1 MVCQEKVVDLKSMQE
16 NLLISLMKITKSGG
30 GIELAKLIG
39 SVQDKLVKV
48 GWCEVL
54 RQGCKLVTSNFNRL
68 AEFWGARST
77 SPYPALIGK
86 CLTLQGESYSA
97 SIDQYVRVSH
107 ISSRRYF
114 HYFASSVKKH

>member
-54 RQGCKLVTSNFNRL
+54 RQGGKLVTFK
-68 AEFWGARST
+68 F
-77 SPYPALIGK
+77 K
-86 CLTLQGESYSA
+86 CFG
-97 SIDQYVRVSH
+97 
-107 ISSRRYF
+107 
-114 HYFASSVKKH
+114 